1 MVSTRRSRS
10 AGGESEQIVSTIG
23 SQDDVSSKH
32 AAAQPLDPISEEPAA
47 PTPARRRRGVSQQQ
61 QQQQQLAQIQEQQQQ
76 QRDAPAHDLSEQAM
90 QQQLQVEPA
99 AGQQQS
105 QPPAMQRSDDSSSE
119 EEDDDLDFDFDGP
132 GVLQN
137 LAAAIRSGFQSQ
149 GQQQRQAPAPQQ
161 QQQQQQPRG
170 SLQAAAAAAATAAR
184 SSGRE
189 LNDDELQQLRWRPHT
204 GLQVPAQAAAAV
216 ALVRPMYTKRGQRQQ
231 QLPQDEHIGALVEP
245 APAAAADGAGASSS
259 GLQQSGAAAVAAAGS
274 KPAGLSKALHAPTLD
289 AAARAKESKKT
300 APDTAGS
307 KWFDLPAPKITE
319 ELKRDLRVLRLRGAY
334 DTKRFYKSFDN
345 TKFPKYFAVGCKGSS
360 RAWQARSS
368 VHDASD
374 VTACG
379 SPLNDT
385 RQTILLCQHCQLC
398 SRSPLRALQRM
409 VLYLH
414 LCLP

>member
-61 QQQQQLAQIQEQQQQ
+61 QQQQLAQIQEQQQQ

-90 QQQLQVEPA
+90 KQQLQVEPA

-105 QPPAMQRSDDSSSE
+105 QPPIMQQPSDDSSSE

-137 LAAAIRSGFQSQ
+137 LAAAIRSGFHSQ
-149 GQQQRQAPAPQQ
+149 GHQQRQAPASRHQQ
-161 QQQQQQPRG
+161 QKQPIG

-216 ALVRPMYTKRGQRQQ
+216 ALVRPMYTRRGQRQQ
-231 QLPQDEHIGALVEP
+231 QPQDEHIGALVES

-259 GLQQSGAAAVAAAGS
+259 GLQQSGAAAAAGS

-307 KWFDLPAPKITE
+307 KWFDLSAPKITE

-345 TKFPKYFAVGCKGSS
+345 TKFPKYFAVS
-360 RAWQARSS
+360 
-368 VHDASD
+368 
-374 VTACG
+374 
-379 SPLNDT
+379 
-385 RQTILLCQHCQLC
+385 
-398 SRSPLRALQRM
+398 
-409 VLYLH
+409 
-414 LCLP
+414 